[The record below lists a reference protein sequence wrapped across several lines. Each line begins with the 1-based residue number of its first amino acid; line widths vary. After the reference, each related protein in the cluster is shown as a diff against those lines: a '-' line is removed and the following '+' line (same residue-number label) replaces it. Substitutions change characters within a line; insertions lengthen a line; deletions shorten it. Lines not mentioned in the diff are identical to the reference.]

1 MKVGD
6 LVRLSNYGLVRRRA
20 EWIDRSDV
28 GIIVA
33 IKTYPVSDDEYKVK
47 WCRSDMK
54 SARLSSKNYSS
65 HWQWERLNQRRDLK
79 YAK

>member
-1 MKVGD
+1 MKIGD
-6 LVRLSNYGLVRRRA
+6 LVRLSSYGSVRRRA
-20 EWIDRSDV
+20 DWIERGDI

-33 IKTYPVSDDEYKVK
+33 IKTYPVSDDEYEVK

-54 SARLSSKNYSS
+54 SARQSNKHFASY
-65 HWQWERLNQRRDLK
+65 WQWERLNQRRDLK